1 MAEHITGTFSTT
13 GTSAEIASSAAVIVL
28 DFDGTATVELQVRQS
43 GTNWVAAE
51 TYTASTVY
59 TFEPLVA
66 VPFRLNC
73 TAHTNNV
80 NYAIYRR

>member
-1 MAEHITGTFSTT
+1 MAEQLTGTFSTT
-13 GTSAEIASSAAVIVL
+13 GTSAEVASSAAVIVL

-43 GTNWVAAE
+43 GTNWVASD
-51 TYTASTVY
+51 TITASGV
-59 TFEPLVA
+59 FPIEFFVA

-80 NYAIYRR
+80 NWAIYRR